1 MTAAAGAPAAGATN
15 EIVYRAGQVI
25 FREGDPS
32 DRAYVVVSGRVE
44 ITKAG
49 EEGALRI
56 GVLKAGDLLGELG
69 VLGDAPRS
77 ATARALEHTVLRA
90 LSAQELLRAL
100 ETGGEASLP
109 LVRVLVRKLHSASD
123 LLVDE
128 AAREELLRP
137 APRVPGTGPLLRLG
151 RRLFR
156 RRRRSARQRV
166 IEFLPDVVGLEERP
180 APFAARALLLAIVAL
195 VVAAVVWASMVE
207 VDRVVTARG
216 RLVSTGRHV
225 LIQPLETGVVRSIDV
240 AVGQTVREGDRL
252 AVLDPTF
259 AEADL
264 AAMQALLT
272 SLDAQVA
279 RLRAELDGD
288 TPERFSA
295 DEAEDALQ
303 RGLYLDRL
311 ATQEARARALD
322 AEIRE
327 VAAQQLSNGRDR
339 QSLAAQLAVYD
350 ELVEMRRGLM
360 QRELSSRVQYL
371 DALSQKLALERE
383 LIQRETEAPELEQRH
398 AALVARLEGLASE
411 ARAQAAE
418 ELQKALRER
427 DNLLEDLR
435 KAERRKGLVELSAPA
450 DAVVLDIGKAAGVGS
465 VIQQAEPLFTLL
477 PLNAPLELLAEVTPS
492 DIGRLRVGDPVRIK
506 VDALPYQRHGTL
518 DGAVRL
524 ISEDTFERDGPQGRE
539 AVYRVWATLE
549 STAFRDV
556 PEDFRLIPGMTGTGE
571 IQIGSRRLLS
581 YFVYPV
587 LRVLDESFRE
597 P

>member
-1 MTAAAGAPAAGATN
+1 VT
-15 EIVYRAGQVI
+15 
-25 FREGDPS
+25 
-32 DRAYVVVSGRVE
+32 
-44 ITKAG
+44 
-49 EEGALRI
+49 
-56 GVLKAGDLLGELG
+56 
-69 VLGDAPRS
+69 
-77 ATARALEHTVLRA
+77 
-90 LSAQELLRAL
+90 
-100 ETGGEASLP
+100 
-109 LVRVLVRKLHSASD
+109 
-123 LLVDE
+123 
-128 AAREELLRP
+128 
-137 APRVPGTGPLLRLG
+137 
-151 RRLFR
+151 
-156 RRRRSARQRV
+156 ARQRAH
-166 IEFLPDVVGLEERP
+166 ERDLE
-180 APFAARALLLAIVAL
+180 
-195 VVAAVVWASMVE
+195 
-207 VDRVVTARG
+207 
-216 RLVSTGRHV
+216 
-225 LIQPLETGVVRSIDV
+225 
-240 AVGQTVREGDRL
+240 
-252 AVLDPTF
+252 
-259 AEADL
+259 
-264 AAMQALLT
+264 
-272 SLDAQVA
+272 SL
-279 RLRAELDGD
+279 G
-288 TPERFSA
+288 
-295 DEAEDALQ
+295 
-303 RGLYLDRL
+303 
-311 ATQEARARALD
+311 
-322 AEIRE
+322 
-327 VAAQQLSNGRDR
+327 
-339 QSLAAQLAVYD
+339 AQLAVFD

-398 AALVARLEGLASE
+398 AALTARLAGLTSE

-418 ELQKALRER
+418 ELQKVLRER

-518 DGAVRL
+518 DGGVRL
-524 ISEDTFERDGPQGRE
+524 ISEDTFERDGPLGRE

-571 IQIGSRRLLS
+571 IQIGSRQLLS

>member
-1 MTAAAGAPAAGATN
+1 MSATGTAAATS
-15 EIVYRAGQVI
+15 EVVYRAGQVI

-32 DRAYVVVSGRVE
+32 DRAYLIVSGRVE

-90 LSAQELLRAL
+90 LSARELLRAL
-100 ETGGEASLP
+100 EGGGDQSLP
-109 LVRVLVRKLHSASD
+109 LVRVLVGKLRSASD

-137 APRVPGTGPLLRLG
+137 APRTPGASLLRRLG
-151 RRLFR
+151 GPFR
-156 RRRRSARQRV
+156 RRRRSARQRIV
-166 IEFLPDVVGLEERP
+166 EFLPDVVGLEERP

-195 VVAAVVWASMVE
+195 VVAAVAWASMVE
-207 VDRVVTARG
+207 IDRVVTARG
-216 RLVSTGRHV
+216 KLVSTGRHV
-225 LIQPLETGVVRSIDV
+225 LIQPLETSVVRAIEV
-240 AVGQTVREGDRL
+240 GVGQTVRRGDRL

-264 AAMQALLT
+264 AAMQGLLA
-272 SLDAQVA
+272 SLDAQIA
-279 RLRAELDGD
+279 RLRAELDG
-288 TPERFSA
+288 TAPERFSA
-295 DEAEDALQ
+295 DPAEEALQ
-303 RGLYLDRL
+303 RALYEDRRSTL
-311 ATQEARARALD
+311 EARARSLD
-322 AEIRE
+322 AEVRE
-327 VAAQQLSNGRDR
+327 VRAQQLSNERDLE
-339 QSLAAQLAVYD
+339 SLGAQLAVYE
-350 ELVEMRRGLM
+350 ELVQMRRGLM
-360 QRELSSRVQYL
+360 ERELSSRVQYL

-383 LIQRETEAPELEQRH
+383 VTQRANAAPELEQRH
-398 AALVARLEGLASE
+398 AALAAKLEGLGSE

-418 ELQKALRER
+418 ELQKVLRER

-435 KAERRKGLVELSAPA
+435 KAERRKGLVELTAPA
-450 DAVVLDIGKAAGVGS
+450 DAVVLDVGRPAAVGS

-477 PLNAPLELLAEVTPS
+477 PLNAPLELLVEVTPQ

-506 VDALPYQRHGTL
+506 IDALPFQRHGTL
-518 DGAVRL
+518 DGGLRL
-524 ISEDTFERDGPQGRE
+524 ISEDTFERDGPLGPT
-539 AVYRVWATLE
+539 AAYRAWVTLE
-549 STAFRDV
+549 PAGFRDV
-556 PEDFRLIPGMTGTGE
+556 PADFRLIPGMTATGE